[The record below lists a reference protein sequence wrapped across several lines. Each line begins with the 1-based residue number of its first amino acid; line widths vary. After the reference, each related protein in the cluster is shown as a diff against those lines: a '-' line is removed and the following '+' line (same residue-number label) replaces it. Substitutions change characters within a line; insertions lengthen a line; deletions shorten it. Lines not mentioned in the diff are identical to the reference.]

1 MTTKKR
7 TNKTI
12 IKSEDVVK
20 SGVLK
25 EAMMFNQMPK
35 KLRLSLSREKTP
47 LSKNS
52 ALPYDNYLESEC
64 VKRFEELSQ
73 LEGIASPDSLSKIAR
88 EIYDIEKPIRNDLQQ
103 LCMSEVFSLFEVPS
117 DKIDFLIRIVDS
129 IDQSATNVP
138 FGPNE
143 ELPPDLPSFDDVEN
157 LKLEVDKRRMQN
169 AIVCGAAL
177 SYTYKILEASISK
190 LDEFDQRLYDLYTQY
205 LDINEY
211 LLYYNGNEKQEQNQK
226 NLTGIVM
233 VTLGNDETKNQ
244 LDVQGT
250 NYAVLVY
257 ETIKGLLEVFTSHG
271 LPENSVLT
279 KAVMAKSDYIT
290 AEPWYMR
297 FGPFIW
303 GCVETAMTKEVAD
316 NRTNLMPYIFMKISQ
331 LRPDKFQRLMRETL
345 ASTQKSKRVF
355 QRVVD
360 YAELKHEK
368 SGFDDRMATYQDN
381 ASTVINDD
389 EIL

>member
-1 MTTKKR
+1 MS
-7 TNKTI
+7 KTI
-12 IKSEDVVK
+12 IISEDVVK

-52 ALPYDNYLESEC
+52 ALPYDDYLESEC
-64 VKRFEELSQ
+64 VKRFEELSEF
-73 LEGIASPDSLSKIAR
+73 EGVATPDSISKIAR
-88 EIYDIEKPIRNDLQQ
+88 EIYDIEKPFRNDLQQ
-103 LCMSEVFSLFEVPS
+103 LCMSEVFTLFAVPS
-117 DKIDFLIRIVDS
+117 DKIDFLVRIVDS
-129 IDQSATNVP
+129 VDQSATDVP

-143 ELPPDLPSFDDVEN
+143 ELPPDLPTFEVVET
-157 LKLEVDKRRMQN
+157 LKLEVDKRRLQN

-177 SYTYKILEASISK
+177 YYTRMILEASVSR
-190 LDEFDQRLYDLYTQY
+190 LDEFDQRLFDLYNQY
-205 LDINEY
+205 LDFNEY
-211 LLYYNGNEKQEQNQK
+211 LLYYNGSETQEQNQK
-226 NLTGIVM
+226 DLTGIAI

-271 LPENSVLT
+271 LPDDST
-279 KAVMAKSDYIT
+279 ISKAVMAKSDYIT

-303 GCVETAMTKEVAD
+303 GYVQTAMTKEVTDGHA
-316 NRTNLMPYIFMKISQ
+316 NLMPYIFMKVSQ
-331 LRPDKFQRLMRETL
+331 LKPEKFQRLMRETL
-345 ASTQKSKRVF
+345 ASTQRSKQVFRRVIE
-355 QRVVD
+355 

-368 SGFDDRMATYQDN
+368 SGFDDRMATYQKD
-381 ASTVINDD
+381 SDTIISDD
-389 EIL
+389 EVL